1 MIYRLPRNDVK
12 GTRSSS
18 YCFTVANKDDSSLVD
33 LKSSIARRNAFVRKW
48 CRANSAVGQY
58 DKLYTVRLMAR
69 GPRRWHTKFKAPL
82 VRYFKAQHMVP
93 QSQKLLHHN
102 ADSNLNHRFAEE
114 FDVYVHRSR
123 EMEDSLKTEIET
135 GQSPGVQRKI
145 EKLKHKI
152 WDLERQARREMLG
165 YNNKASA

>member
-18 YCFTVANKDDSSLVD
+18 YCFTVANKDDSSLID

-69 GPRRWHTKFKAPL
+69 GPRRWHTKFGDMA
-82 VRYFKAQHMVP
+82 RYHKAQRGIPDH
-93 QSQKLLHHN
+93 QQLLHGN

-114 FDVYVHRSR
+114 FDVS
-123 EMEDSLKTEIET
+123 ESLYLVSQDRPKKFSFCQKDFMVMTI
-135 GQSPGVQRKI
+135 SI
-145 EKLKHKI
+145 FDKL
-152 WDLERQARREMLG
+152 L
-165 YNNKASA
+165 SF

>member
-18 YCFTVANKDDSSLVD
+18 YCFTVANKDDSSLID

-69 GPRRWHTKFKAPL
+69 GPRRWHTKFGDMA
-82 VRYFKAQHMVP
+82 RYHKAQRGIPDH
-93 QSQKLLHHN
+93 QQLLHGN

-114 FDVYVHRSR
+114 FDVYVHRSN
-123 EMEDSLKTEIET
+123 EMEDSLRTEIDT

-145 EKLKHKI
+145 GKLKNKI
-152 WDLERQARREMLG
+152 WDLEQQARREMLG
-165 YNNKASA
+165 YSNKAST